1 MASAWN
7 ALVKKVFQEGKAKNP
22 NYKLGDAMKDASKRK
37 HEMGSS
43 SASSPGK
50 SKRRSGGKRRASKR
64 KTRRH
69 R

>member
-7 ALVKKVFQEGKAKNP
+7 TLVKKVFQEGKAKNP

-50 SKRRSGGKRRASKR
+50 SKRRSGGKRKSR

>member
-37 HEMGSS
+37 HEMGS
-43 SASSPGK
+43 ASSPGK
-50 SKRRSGGKRRASKR
+50 SKRRSGGKRRTGKR